1 MDFNSTLEEEAN
13 STTIPITTIDG
24 TTTFFIVLNFIV
36 GIIGLAGN
44 TAVCTTVLRSKFLHD
59 ITHYLIA
66 SLAMSDFL
74 CCFFFLITTMFVAE
88 GHPFPVNISSGF
100 WGEVYCRFFW
110 NLHLFWSAFFA
121 SVFNLVVVTFDRYL
135 AIVHPFFYARV
146 FTVRRG
152 LMLAASAWVFAFIL
166 ELEFPIRSHYSDE
179 ANDCD
184 FLGLG
189 PAWFAKMLFIKSFT
203 VSFILPLI
211 FLIWAYYK
219 IIRTLRKGELYQKT
233 HRTSQRIRQGNGQS
247 NGEFTD
253 EQGNWQNTEQGN
265 EQKTEQGNG
274 QNTEQGNGQNTE
286 QGNGQNT
293 EQANEH
299 ANEQRG
305 MEVYKATRR
314 VVQSLIIISALF
326 VVLLLPSEMGNVLL
340 LYDISIDFTGS
351 HIGNI
356 FRITTVCN
364 SVVNPMIYAIKYK
377 RFRRAMKAT
386 MCPCMKTT
394 VEREDTTFTVDM
406 DEQA

>member
-13 STTIPITTIDG
+13 STTIPITSIDG
-24 TTTFFIVLNFIV
+24 TTTFFIVLNVIV
-36 GIIGLAGN
+36 AIIGLVGN

-66 SLAMSDFL
+66 SLAMADFL

-135 AIVHPFFYARV
+135 AIVHPFFYARA

-152 LMLAASAWVFAFIL
+152 LMLAASAWVFAFVL

-233 HRTSQRIRQGNGQS
+233 HRTSHGIR
-247 NGEFTD
+247 
-253 EQGNWQNTEQGN
+253 
-265 EQKTEQGNG
+265 QGNG
-274 QNTEQGNGQNTE
+274 QNTEQGNEKNTE
-286 QGNGQNT
+286 QGN
-293 EQANEH
+293 EQG
-299 ANEQRG
+299 NEQRG

-386 MCPCMKTT
+386 MCPYMKTS
-394 VEREDTTFTVDM
+394 VEEREDTSFTVDM
-406 DEQA
+406 DAQA